1 MAAVRG
7 VPLAPEA
14 RYRAFAHPEIFSED
28 VRGPPDAGAPPAD
41 VSAFPE
47 HMHAYAANCKRTL
60 HYAVHGTLLAKRDR
74 LLHDLGRL
82 RAKALEMAS
91 VKAAAAR
98 EVASVAN
105 EATQRLDAAES
116 LRQTRVRREADELSR
131 QVEEI
136 NALAAEVDEAV
147 NGDDGDDRD
156 SLSAEFIGRYRA
168 MYDKCDRLARRPP
181 PAPADADPAAFEKEV
196 KALTNAA
203 AERDALKR
211 ILEAKDAMIWRL
223 VEDRRALT
231 EELRALKA
239 GGGGE
244 EKASPRERLRTKES
258 GNVFSNVFSQNF
270 RVRAPSSAPPSE
282 RRLIT
287 HTDPPRSARSAVGE
301 SHVEVSGREGS
312 HADDPAPEEEEEEE
326 EEERNS
332 DEDED
337 EASAS
342 EP

>member
-244 EKASPRERLRTKES
+244 EKA
-258 GNVFSNVFSQNF
+258 
-270 RVRAPSSAPPSE
+270 PSSAPPSE
-282 RRLIT
+282 RA
-287 HTDPPRSARSAVGE
+287 TDPPRSARSAVGE
-301 SHVEVSGREGS
+301 SPVEVSGREGS

-326 EEERNS
+326 AEEEEERNS
-332 DEDED
+332 DDD

>member
-28 VRGPPDAGAPPAD
+28 VRRPPDAGAPPAD

-82 RAKALEMAS
+82 RAKALEIAS

-244 EKASPRERLRTKES
+244 EKASPRESLRTTES
-258 GNVFSNVFSQNF
+258 GNDVC
-270 RVRAPSSAPPSE
+270 VRAPSSAPPSE
-282 RRLIT
+282 RA
-287 HTDPPRSARSAVGE
+287 TDPARSARSAVGE
-301 SHVEVSGREGS
+301 SPVEVSGRDGS
-312 HADDPAPEEEEEEE
+312 HADDPAPEEKEEEEE
-326 EEERNS
+326 EEEDRYSN
-332 DEDED
+332 EE
-337 EASAS
+337 EASES
-342 EP
+342 EA